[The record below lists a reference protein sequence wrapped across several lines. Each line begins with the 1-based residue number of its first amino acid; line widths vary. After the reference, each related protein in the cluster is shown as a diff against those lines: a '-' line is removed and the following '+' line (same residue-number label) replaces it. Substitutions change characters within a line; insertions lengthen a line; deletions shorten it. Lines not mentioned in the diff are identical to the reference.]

1 MPAFFSLGTKNSEF
15 VSNRYL
21 HINNCGFCVDMD
33 KTAISRPQGRKD
45 YQLLYIQKGQMYFGT
60 RLLGAGFVY
69 LFTPG
74 QPQHYRVAGESTT
87 FYWIHFTGSALGEML
102 QGRSGAFFCGEF
114 PEFERLCKNF
124 YMEQRLSET
133 PNILY
138 YEGLL
143 ICLLAKLTQTPPK
156 AHHRKLDGAL
166 LAMHENIAHRL
177 SNEALAEA
185 CGLSKFYFIKLF
197 KEATGSTPQQ
207 YYTALAVET
216 AKGLLEST
224 DYPIGQV
231 AVLCGMEDCFYFS
244 RVFKKHTGLCPSD
257 YRKQLR

>member
-1 MPAFFSLGTKNSEF
+1 MPAFFSLGNKNSEA
-15 VSNRYL
+15 VSNKYL
-21 HINNCGFCVDMD
+21 QINNCGFCVDMD

-45 YQLLYIQKGQMYFGT
+45 YQLIYIQKGQLDFGT
-60 RLLGAGFVY
+60 QLLGAGFVY

-74 QPQHYRVAGESTT
+74 QPQHYRVCGETTT
-87 FYWIHFTGSALGEML
+87 FYWIHFTGSALEEMR
-102 QGRSGAFFCGEF
+102 QGRSGAFFCGDF

-124 YMEQRLSET
+124 YMEQRLSDQ

-143 ICLLAKLTQTPPK
+143 ICLLAKLLQQPAK
-156 AHHRKLDGAL
+156 AHHRRLDGAL
-166 LAMHENIAHRL
+166 FAMHEDLTQRL
-177 SNEALAEA
+177 SNEALAEK

-197 KEATGSTPQQ
+197 KEVTSTTPQQ

-224 DYPIGQV
+224 DHPIGQV
-231 AVLCGMEDCFYFS
+231 AGLCGMEDPFYFS
-244 RVFKKHTGLCPSD
+244 RVFKKHTGLSPSA
-257 YRKQLR
+257 YRRRPR